1 MVTSTA
7 PGEAPARREERRRYI
22 PRRKVCAFCVEKA
35 HTIDYKEAGRLRR
48 YISDRGKIEP
58 RRKTGT
64 CARHQ
69 RLLATALKRA
79 RHIAV
84 LPYTQEHMRATS
96 VYVGGP
102 PAERAIA
109 RSQQDMG

>member
-48 YISDRGKIEP
+48 YISDRGKI
-58 RRKTGT
+58 
-64 CARHQ
+64 
-69 RLLATALKRA
+69 
-79 RHIAV
+79 
-84 LPYTQEHMRATS
+84 
-96 VYVGGP
+96 
-102 PAERAIA
+102 
-109 RSQQDMG
+109 